1 MNNSNTA
8 DGQRLAFA
16 LKYSFSNETQFING
30 VLYLY
35 QTCPRAKADM
45 KGIVNELVAKGYTIA
60 SAPKQ
65 PKLEIEKVTAKEY
78 NLATPEGYHL
88 NLYIES
94 VIIK

>member
-16 LKYSFSNETQFING
+16 LKYSFSNETEFING

-35 QTCPRAKADM
+35 QTIPRANADM
-45 KGIVNELVAKGYTIA
+45 KGIVQELVAQGYTIV
-60 SAPKQ
+60 SVPMHS
-65 PKLEIEKVTAKEY
+65 KLEIEKVTAKEY

>member
-16 LKYSFSNETQFING
+16 LKYSFASETHFING

-45 KGIVNELVAKGYTIA
+45 RGIADNLVARGYTLKPA
-60 SAPKQ
+60 H
-65 PKLEIEKVTAKEY
+65 EHT
-78 NLATPEGYHL
+78 NLNINLTTTEGYDL
-88 NLYIES
+88 YLYIES
-94 VIIK
+94 IVIR